1 LPKEEDGEELGI
13 RNKELGDKEIKK
25 LEKEKDFESP
35 KDSKSDFP
43 FLISQFHNLPIPF
56 SQIRAKMIALQ
67 ERVKTEP
74 EVINQILK
82 EPEKVSDKAEVVAA
96 LLLEIG
102 KLRNGVIE

>member
-1 LPKEEDGEELGI
+1 
-13 RNKELGDKEIKK
+13 
-25 LEKEKDFESP
+25 
-35 KDSKSDFP
+35 
-43 FLISQFHNLPIPF
+43 
-56 SQIRAKMIALQ
+56 MIALQ